1 MAYLSYAL
9 QLIARNPRRTFTYL
23 FAVVLA
29 VGLFAGILFFV
40 DASSRRMTQAA
51 VQAVKVDLQVYS
63 TLATPDLNPI
73 LAALKQTPNVVAAQP
88 LLSVDFAGAANAA
101 GDKTAT
107 AGKVFVVT
115 PEYLSSLKT
124 LRLAAGTFDPQGTL
138 VSQQLFGALGI
149 KLGDTI
155 MVDFAQMAQPVPL
168 TVTGV
173 VDTSQAPYL
182 FVSTNPAH
190 GGEFNPIPNNIFVAP
205 SLWNATLTVPLTQP
219 ALTVNGKPI
228 AAQTIQGEVDAQ
240 IDHTR
245 LPTDPLQASLAVDV
259 LGRHLGSQ
267 FPGEIRVTNNL
278 GDALTKAKS
287 DALWAKLLFLFLGM
301 PGVALAAYL
310 SKYAT
315 DLLTGPQRQE
325 IGLLRARGATPRQI
339 LVANGLASF
348 FISAVGTLL
357 GLVVGLVT
365 TALLFGPTLWR
376 QANLSD
382 LLLSALY
389 AFVAGLALTTLVTYL
404 PIRSTLHQE
413 IAQERQELT
422 RAATP
427 AFWARAYLDLVSLAI
442 AALLLTVNWQGGGV
456 DAGGDEAKALSFGFL
471 IFLAPMFLWLGA
483 TLLLSRVMGGGIRRA
498 GVAIRALLRAA
509 FGDLGDMAG
518 REIVRRA
525 REVGTAVVIVAL
537 AISFGTS
544 LAIFTRTYHAQKAV
558 DARNALGADV
568 QIVPAISANPN
579 TALGKR
585 IARTAGLRAITP
597 IKTDQVYVGNT
608 LQPVFGIDPT
618 TLAQAAFFP
627 DSYLQNMTTAQAL
640 EKLAATPNGV
650 LIASQLADAYS
661 VQVGDPILFRA
672 LDRTTNQYAQFKGKV
687 VGILTQF
694 PASAHNSFLVM
705 NLPFLEQATHDST
718 VTLFLAS
725 AADAPST
732 AAQNIRATFPTIPM
746 QVQDIDTTIVK
757 TGSSLTSLNITGLG
771 AIESVYTLL
780 IASVGL
786 GIFLMAM
793 VYQRAREFGTM
804 RALGGNAAQVSRFLW
819 SESLTIGL
827 LALAIGAVIGFL
839 LSPIFVRLLNALFT
853 IPPTDISVP
862 WTTLAVL
869 YALSLAG
876 MIASTLW
883 VNRRLNQMEVDQVL
897 REL

>member
-9 QLIARNPRRTFTYL
+9 QLITRNPRRTFTYL
-23 FAVVLA
+23 FGVVLA
-29 VGLFAGILFFV
+29 VGLFAGILFFI

-73 LAALKQTPNVVAAQP
+73 LAALKKTPGVVAAQP
-88 LLSVDFAGAANAA
+88 LLSADFTGVANSA
-101 GDKTAT
+101 GDKTAV

-115 PEYLSSLKT
+115 PEYFSTLKT
-124 LRLAAGTFDPQGTL
+124 LRLAAGAFDPQGAL

-149 KLGDTI
+149 KIGDTI
-155 MVDFAQMAQPVPL
+155 MVDFAQMAQPTPL

-182 FVSTNPAH
+182 FVATNPAH
-190 GGEFNPIPNNIFVAP
+190 GGEFNPIPNDIFVAP
-205 SLWNATLTVPLTQP
+205 SLWNSTLALPLAHP
-219 ALTVNGKPI
+219 ALTVNGKTV

-245 LPTDPLQASLAVDV
+245 LPNDPLQASLAVDV

-325 IGLLRARGATPRQI
+325 ISLLRARGATPRQI
-339 LVANGLASF
+339 LVANGLASG

-357 GLVVGLVT
+357 GLGVGLAT
-365 TALLFGPTLWR
+365 TAVLFGPTLWQ
-376 QANLSD
+376 QANLGD
-382 LLLSALY
+382 FLLSALY
-389 AFVAGLALTTLVTYL
+389 AFSAGLALTTLVTYL

-422 RAATP
+422 RAAKP

-442 AALLLTVNWQGGGV
+442 AGILLTVNWQGGGV
-456 DAGGDEAKALSFGFL
+456 DAGGGEARALSFGFL
-471 IFLAPMFLWLGA
+471 IFLAPLFLWLGA
-483 TLLLSRVMGGGIRRA
+483 TLLLSRVMGGGIQRSGA
-498 GVAIRALLRAA
+498 AIRALLRVA

-525 REVGTAVVIVAL
+525 REVGAAVVIIAL

-544 LAIFTRTYHAQKAV
+544 LAIFTSTYHGQKAV

-568 QIVPAISANPN
+568 QIVPAISANP
-579 TALGKR
+579 TAALGKTV
-585 IARTAGLRAITP
+585 AAVAGIHAVTP
-597 IKTDQVYVGNT
+597 IKSDQVYVGST

-627 DSYLQNMTTAQAL
+627 DAYLQNMTTAQAL
-640 EKLAATPNGV
+640 QKMAATPNGV
-650 LIASQLADAYS
+650 LLATQLADAYS

-687 VGILTQF
+687 VGLLTQF
-694 PASAHNSFLVM
+694 PASGQSSFLVM

-725 AADAPST
+725 AAGSPSA
-732 AAQNIRATFPTIPM
+732 AAQNVRAAFSTLPM
-746 QVQDIDTTIVK
+746 QVQDIDTAIVA
-757 TGSSLTSLNITGLG
+757 TGSSLTSLNIVGLST
-771 AIESVYTLL
+771 IESLYTLI

-804 RALGGNAAQVSRFLW
+804 RALGGSAAQVSRFLW
-819 SESLTIGL
+819 SESLTIGG
-827 LALAIGAVIGFL
+827 LALVIGAAIGFL
-839 LSPIFVRLLNALFT
+839 LSYIFVRLLGALFT

-862 WTTLAVL
+862 WTTLAAL

-883 VNRRLNQMEVDQVL
+883 VNRQLNRMEVDQVL